1 MYQQEPS
8 GTTKSSGKD
17 QSIELVKTWS
27 LDHIKA
33 TGTANVTNRFTVS
46 DSGSVG
52 ICRGAKPSLS
62 ILYPDTDKAPVIL
75 SKNIKYSSAT
85 FVKFRGKEHLAAACL
100 DDGCLHLWDIESRT
114 YKKVFDPTLP
124 MNKLNKYMNIC
135 KIDENTIAYGEEDA
149 SPEESRSIFILKT
162 GIDQWTISAT
172 LELFT
177 PSNIRDMCYTE
188 VDDGTP
194 CLLLCVPWA
203 QRIMAVEMVQG
214 KTRWEAGKEQM
225 GTKFK
230 PWSICTDGNGCAY
243 VADCGQDKIHL
254 LSASDGMLI
263 KRFDVGSCYGI
274 QNVFTV
280 RFHDQHLYIEWK
292 NQQKNQKV
300 KKYVIMKFKQIK
312 EM

>member
-1 MYQQEPS
+1 M
-8 GTTKSSGKD
+8 
-17 QSIELVKTWS
+17 
-27 LDHIKA
+27 
-33 TGTANVTNRFTVS
+33 ANVTNRFTVS
-46 DSGSVG
+46 DSRSIG
-52 ICRGAKPSLS
+52 ICCEAKPSLS

-75 SKNIKYSSAT
+75 SKKVRYCSAT

-100 DDGCLHLWDIESRT
+100 DDGCLHLWDIESKT
-114 YKKVFDPTLP
+114 YKKVFDPKLP
-124 MNKLNKYMNIC
+124 KNKLNKYMNIC
-135 KIDENTIAYGEEDA
+135 KINDSTIAYGEEYA
-149 SPEESRSIFILKT
+149 SLEESRSVFILKT

-188 VDDGTP
+188 VEGGTP
-194 CLLLCVPWA
+194 CILLCIPFA
-203 QRIMAVEMVQG
+203 QKIMTAEMVED
-214 KTRWEAGKEQM
+214 KTRWEAGKQQM

-230 PWSICTDGNGCAY
+230 PWSICTDGNDCAY
-243 VADCGQDKIHL
+243 VADFGEEKIHL
-254 LSASDGMLI
+254 LSASDGTLI
-263 KRFDVGSCYGI
+263 KQFDVDSYYGI

-300 KKYVIMKFKQIK
+300 NKYVIMKFKQIK